1 MELLKKRI
9 VKDGKVINSE
19 ILKVDSFLNHQ
30 IDVEL
35 LSEMAKEFYR
45 IYKDAGVNKVLTIE
59 ASGIAVAAFTAKLFG
74 VPLIF
79 AKKSKSSNISDSV
92 YSAPV
97 HSFTHGNTNNVIV
110 SKEFLNKDD
119 KILIIDDFLAKG
131 SALNGLINLIKDAGA
146 TEVYAGCT
154 HAVLSGPAVE
164 RLKNSAITKLVML
177 DTVHLDED
185 KKLDKFEVLSV
196 ADIFAAAIENVYLDK
211 PMSKLYD

>member
-110 SKEFLNKDD
+110 SKEFLNSDD
-119 KILIIDDFLAKG
+119 RVLVIDDFLANG
-131 SALNGLINLIKDAGA
+131 QALLGLKEIVHNAGA
-146 TEVYAGCT
+146 EFIGAGI
-154 HAVLSGPAVE
+154 VIEKGFQSGGNDLRKMGMRIE
-164 RLKNSAITKLVML
+164 SLAIIESM
-177 DTVHLDED
+177 DAENGI
-185 KKLDKFEVLSV
+185 
-196 ADIFAAAIENVYLDK
+196 IFAN
-211 PMSKLYD
+211 